1 VPADLCLGRETSS
14 EIWPPAPIQASIWGG
29 NLGQANLG
37 KDVSMDANKVRTVM
51 SPQTLRRR
59 IRNLPARPRLTT
71 ELEHFLHGDR
81 PRTVWY
87 KSQKQH
93 WLGWLRGYDGP
104 GAYGR
109 KDWHRS
115 AEFVYNHICCPSM
128 VLWLGDASGVP
139 KATVANAKA
148 AVLRQSAF

>member
-1 VPADLCLGRETSS
+1 
-14 EIWPPAPIQASIWGG
+14 
-29 NLGQANLG
+29 
-37 KDVSMDANKVRTVM
+37 M

-71 ELEHFLHGDR
+71 ELEHVLRGNQ

-115 AEFVYNHICCPSM
+115 AEFVYNHICCPPM

-148 AVLRQSAF
+148 AVLRASPNLSAQCAAIRRNIPWTEIEKRLRTTRYSRT